1 MKQYFFH
8 FKHVKRCWNG
18 FYGQRVKRHELQ
30 LVEWSFLD
38 VDHFGSAASVPI
50 VWQKVTNTHGTN
62 KSWYYGNKLGI
73 PV

>member
-8 FKHVKRCWNG
+8 LKHHDVKRCWDG
-18 FYGQRVKRHELQ
+18 FYGNRHELQ
-30 LVEWSFLD
+30 LVKWSFLD
-38 VDHFGSAASVPI
+38 VDLFGSAASGPI